1 MMRKLLSLLACLML
15 VLTGFA
21 GMAHAAE
28 AAGGSVLGIELT
40 VHAPGDGDEVPADS
54 DNGLPHHHNAC
65 HGHDVGTP
73 ATIIGSQDT
82 VATNDPEQGH
92 LRTPLP
98 EARGGVLPRP
108 PQA

>member
-1 MMRKLLSLLACLML
+1 MMRKLLPLFTCLML
-15 VLTGFA
+15 VFTGFA

-28 AAGGSVLGIELT
+28 AAGGRVLGIELT
-40 VHAPGDGDEVPADS
+40 IHAPGDGDEVPGDS

-73 ATIIGSQDT
+73 ATIIGAQ
-82 VATNDPEQGH
+82 AILITNDTERGH
-92 LRTPLP
+92 LPAPLP
-98 EARGGVLPRP
+98 ETRGGVLPRP

>member
-1 MMRKLLSLLACLML
+1 MMRKLLPLLACLML

-21 GMAHAAE
+21 GMTHAAE
-28 AAGGSVLGIELT
+28 AAGGSIFGIEVT
-40 VHAPGDGDEVPADS
+40 VHAPGDGDEVPADG

-73 ATIIGSQDT
+73 ASACGPQNT
-82 VATNDPEQGH
+82 VVVANSAVGR
-92 LRTPLP
+92 LRVPLP
-98 EARGGVLPRP
+98 DAHGSVLPRP

>member
-1 MMRKLLSLLACLML
+1 MRKLLPLLACLML

-28 AAGGSVLGIELT
+28 EAGGRIFGVELSVHT
-40 VHAPGDGDEVPADS
+40 PGDGDEVPADS

-73 ATIIGSQDT
+73 AIACGPQT
-82 VATNDPEQGH
+82 ATLMVVSATG
-92 LRTPLP
+92 LLSTALP
-98 EARGGVLPRP
+98 QAHGGVMPRP

>member
-1 MMRKLLSLLACLML
+1 MMRKLLPLLACLML

-28 AAGGSVLGIELT
+28 AAGGSVLGIELPI
-40 VHAPGDGDEVPADS
+40 HAPGDGDEVPADS

-73 ATIIGSQDT
+73 AAACGPETAVLMVMPGIGQLNAPAPD
-82 VATNDPEQGH
+82 AHGN
-92 LRTPLP
+92 
-98 EARGGVLPRP
+98 VLPRP

>member
-1 MMRKLLSLLACLML
+1 MRKLLPLFACLML

-28 AAGGSVLGIELT
+28 TAGGSMAGVELT

-73 ATIIGSQDT
+73 VLAEGAQTA
-82 VATNDPEQGH
+82 VLKADP
-92 LRTPLP
+92 
-98 EARGGVLPRP
+98 ARGRQTAALPDARGSVIPRP
-108 PQA
+108 PQV

>member
-1 MMRKLLSLLACLML
+1 MMRKLLPLLACLML

-28 AAGGSVLGIELT
+28 AAGGSVLGIEFT

-73 ATIIGSQDT
+73 ATVIASQ
-82 VATNDPEQGH
+82 ATLVTSDPERGH
-92 LRTPLP
+92 LSAPLP
-98 EARGGVLPRP
+98 ETRGSVLPRP

>member
-1 MMRKLLSLLACLML
+1 MMRKLLPLLGCLML

-54 DNGLPHHHNAC
+54 DNGMPHHHNAC

-73 ATIIGSQDT
+73 ATICGSQATLLT
-82 VATNDPEQGH
+82 VDPERGQ
-92 LRTPLP
+92 LRTSLP
-98 EARGGVLPRP
+98 DAGGGVLPRP

>member
-1 MMRKLLSLLACLML
+1 MMRKLLPLLACLML

-28 AAGGSVLGIELT
+28 AAGGSVFGVELT

-65 HGHDVGTP
+65 HGHDVGAP
-73 ATIIGSQDT
+73 AIACGPQTAVLMIGPHKSQLSVPRPD
-82 VATNDPEQGH
+82 
-92 LRTPLP
+92 
-98 EARGGVLPRP
+98 ARGGVLPRP

>member
-1 MMRKLLSLLACLML
+1 MMRKLLPLLACLML
-15 VLTGFA
+15 VLTAFA
-21 GMAHAAE
+21 GMGHAAE

-40 VHAPGDGDEVPADS
+40 IHAPGDGDEVPADG

-73 ATIIGSQDT
+73 ATACGPETAVLKVMPGIGQLNAP
-82 VATNDPEQGH
+82 VPNAHANVQ
-92 LRTPLP
+92 
-98 EARGGVLPRP
+98 PRP

>member
-1 MMRKLLSLLACLML
+1 MRKLLPLLACLML

-28 AAGGSVLGIELT
+28 AAGGSVLGIELAI
-40 VHAPGDGDEVPADS
+40 HAPGDGDEVPADS

-73 ATIIGSQDT
+73 ATACGRETAVLMVMPGIGQLN
-82 VATNDPEQGH
+82 APAPNAHGN
-92 LRTPLP
+92 
-98 EARGGVLPRP
+98 VLPRP

>member
-21 GMAHAAE
+21 GMTHAAE
-28 AAGGSVLGIELT
+28 AAGGSVLGLELV

-73 ATIIGSQDT
+73 ATISGSQ
-82 VATNDPEQGH
+82 ATLSMVDPERGP
-92 LRTPLP
+92 LSSPLP
-98 EARGGVLPRP
+98 DARGGVLPRP

>member
-1 MMRKLLSLLACLML
+1 MRKLLPLLACLML

-28 AAGGSVLGIELT
+28 VAGGSMFGIELT
-40 VHAPGDGDEVPADS
+40 VHAAGDGDEVPADS

-73 ATIIGSQDT
+73 AFAAGPKAMVLKIDPDSGSETTELANAHQS
-82 VATNDPEQGH
+82 VN
-92 LRTPLP
+92 
-98 EARGGVLPRP
+98 PRP

>member
-1 MMRKLLSLLACLML
+1 MMRKLLPLLACLML

-28 AAGGSVLGIELT
+28 AAGGSMLGIELA

-73 ATIIGSQDT
+73 ATIIGSQAPL
-82 VATNDPEQGH
+82 VVNDPEQGQ
-92 LRTPLP
+92 LCAALP
-98 EARGGVLPRP
+98 DARGGVLPRP